1 LTKHKIKAIL
11 IKTFSLRK
19 RGKKLKNNIK
29 EIAKI
34 ANVSIST
41 VSRVFNNKKGVSPK
55 THRRVLKVIEKKG
68 YSPSAIA
75 SSLKTRLSKSI
86 GIAVPDTMGDFYG
99 EIINGIE
106 IIATK
111 NEYSLVISLN
121 HHIVREELSAVNFF
135 KAKKVDGAILVTTSG
150 DDDYIRSLIDEGYNI
165 VLLDRGPHGLKVD
178 TVKIDNFRGGYI
190 ATEYLLNL
198 GHSAILFIQGVP
210 YIDSSKERFN
220 GYKRALKDKKIKF
233 NPDFILS
240 GDFLVDSGYLSMKK
254 YLEENG
260 LNFTAIF
267 AANDQ
272 MAIGAIKALNDKS
285 IVVPDEVSIVG
296 FDDSYLSPY
305 VIPPLTTI
313 KQRRE
318 EMGKMAAELLLDKIS
333 SHYKRERTPRQ
344 IIIPVELIER
354 ESAISLSSKQRR

>member
-1 LTKHKIKAIL
+1 MKY
-11 IKTFSLRK
+11 
-19 RGKKLKNNIK
+19 NIK

-41 VSRVFNNKKGVSPK
+41 VSRVSNGSKGVSAK
-55 THRRVLKVIEKKG
+55 TRRRVLNIIKKLG
-68 YSPSAIA
+68 YSPSAMA
-75 SSLKTRLSKSI
+75 SGLKTRLSKSI

-106 IIATK
+106 SVATE
-111 NEYSLVISLN
+111 NEYNLIISLN
-121 HHIVREELSAVNFF
+121 HHIIREELSAVNFF

-178 TVKIDNFRGGYI
+178 TVKIDNFYGGYI
-190 ATEYLLNL
+190 ATKYLLNL

-220 GYKRALKDKKIKF
+220 GYKRALKDNKVKF
-233 NPDFILS
+233 NPDFTLS
-240 GDFLVDSGYLSMKK
+240 GNFLVDSGYLSMKK
-254 YLEENG
+254 YLKEHG

-272 MAIGAIKALNDKS
+272 MAIGAIKALHDEDISVPND
-285 IVVPDEVSIVG
+285 VSVIG

-318 EMGKMAAELLLDKIS
+318 EMGKTAAELLISRIISQDKEEI
-333 SHYKRERTPRQ
+333 TPKQ
-344 IIIPVELIER
+344 ITIPVELIER
-354 ESAISLSSKQRR
+354 ESAISFSSNRGGDKPG

>member
-1 LTKHKIKAIL
+1 MRITIRDVA
-11 IKTFSLRK
+11 
-19 RGKKLKNNIK
+19 NV
-29 EIAKI
+29 
-34 ANVSIST
+34 ANVSITT
-41 VSRVFNNKKGVSPK
+41 VSRVSNGSKGVSAK
-55 THRRVLKVIEKKG
+55 TRRRVLNVIKELG
-68 YSPSAIA
+68 YSPSAMA
-75 SSLKTRLSKSI
+75 SGLKTRLSKSI

-99 EIINGIE
+99 EVINGIE
-106 IIATK
+106 SVATE
-111 NEYSLVISLN
+111 NEYNLIISLN

-150 DDDYIRSLIDEGYNI
+150 DDDYVCSLIDEGYNI
-165 VLLDRGPHGLKVD
+165 VLLDRDPHSLKVD

-220 GYKRALKDKKIKF
+220 GYKRALKDNKIKF

-240 GDFLVDSGYLSMKK
+240 GDFLVDSGYLSVKK
-254 YLEENG
+254 YLEEHG

-272 MAIGAIKALNDKS
+272 MAIGAIKALNDKGIS
-285 IVVPDEVSIVG
+285 VSEEVSIVG
-296 FDDSYLSPY
+296 FDDSYISPY
-305 VIPPLTTI
+305 IIPPLTTI

-318 EMGKMAAELLLDKIS
+318 EMGKVAAELLLDRIASQNK
-333 SHYKRERTPRQ
+333 KERTPRQ
-344 IIIPVELIER
+344 IIIPVELIKR

>member
-1 LTKHKIKAIL
+1 MKIT
-11 IKTFSLRK
+11 IKDVA
-19 RGKKLKNNIK
+19 N
-29 EIAKI
+29 I
-34 ANVSIST
+34 ANVSITT
-41 VSRVFNNKKGVSPK
+41 VSRVFNGSEGVSAK
-55 THRRVLKVIEKKG
+55 TRRRVLKVIKELG
-68 YSPSAIA
+68 YSPSAMA
-75 SSLKTRLSKSI
+75 SGLKTRLSKSI

-106 IIATK
+106 IVATK

-121 HHIVREELSAVNFF
+121 HRIVREELSAVNFF

-165 VLLDRGPHGLKVD
+165 VLLDRDPHGLKVD

-220 GYKRALKDKKIKF
+220 GYKKALKDNKIKF

-240 GDFLVDSGYLSMKK
+240 GDFTVNSGYLSIKK
-254 YLEENG
+254 YLEEHG
-260 LNFTAIF
+260 LNFTANF

-272 MAIGAIKALNDKS
+272 MAIGAMKALNDKGIS
-285 IVVPDEVSIVG
+285 VPDEVSIVG
-296 FDDSYLSPY
+296 FDDSCISPY

-318 EMGKMAAELLLDKIS
+318 EMGKVAAELLLDRINSRHKEE
-333 SHYKRERTPRQ
+333 KTPRQ
-344 IIIPVELIER
+344 IIIPVELIKR

>member
-1 LTKHKIKAIL
+1 MKWCINMKSTIKDVA
-11 IKTFSLRK
+11 
-19 RGKKLKNNIK
+19 N
-29 EIAKI
+29 I
-34 ANVSIST
+34 ANVSITT
-41 VSRVFNNKKGVSPK
+41 VSRVFNGSEGVSAK
-55 THRRVLKVIEKKG
+55 TRRRVLKVIKELG
-68 YSPSAIA
+68 YSPSAMA
-75 SSLKTRLSKSI
+75 SGLKTRLSKSI

-99 EIINGIE
+99 EVINGIE
-106 IIATK
+106 SVATE
-111 NEYSLVISLN
+111 NEYNLVISLN

-165 VLLDRGPHGLKVD
+165 VLLDRDPHSLKVD
-178 TVKIDNFRGGYI
+178 IVKIDNFRGGYI

-220 GYKRALKDKKIKF
+220 GYKRALKDNKIKF
-233 NPDFILS
+233 NPDIILS
-240 GDFLVDSGYLSMKK
+240 GDFTVNSGYLSIKR
-254 YLEENG
+254 YLEEHG

-272 MAIGAIKALNDKS
+272 MAIGAIKALNDKGIS
-285 IVVPDEVSIVG
+285 VPDEVSIVG
-296 FDDSYLSPY
+296 FDDSYISPY

-318 EMGKMAAELLLDKIS
+318 EMGKIATELLLDRINSRHKEE
-333 SHYKRERTPRQ
+333 KTPRQ
-344 IIIPVELIER
+344 IIIPVELIKR
-354 ESAISLSSKQRR
+354 ESTISFSSKQRR